1 MIKILRRRFILVTMI
16 STFAVLSVI
25 IGALNIASFTGINN
39 RNDAVL
45 SFLAGNDGHFPDE
58 YMIPQEDKPIG
69 FDSEKTELKK
79 PEMPVN
85 DDFLH
90 GNKHFTREMPYETR
104 FFSVNLDYDGNII
117 SYDTGMIFAVNNE
130 EVKEYAESAFNSF
143 KRLKKVRGTNNAY
156 RYLLKQTDSGYQIIF
171 TDISRDIQNAKRV
184 LFYSLIISIIGLAA
198 VYVLVYFFSKKVFK
212 PIEESYQKQK
222 RFITDASHELKTPL
236 AIIAANADVIEM
248 EEGES
253 EWSKSI
259 KNQVGRMSSLVENM
273 VELTRLDEGS
283 NLLFEDLDLSTAV
296 KETAE
301 AYNALS
307 ETKGLTINVNVES
320 GIKVKGDEA
329 KLRQLVSLLLDNAIK
344 YSVKDESRGIEVSL
358 KKKSGKAVLK
368 ISNPAEG
375 LSIQNYDV
383 LFDRFYRPDSS
394 RNSKEG
400 GTGIGLSVVK
410 SIAEAHSY
418 KVSAYSKDAKIITFE
433 IKDIKYI

>member
-1 MIKILRRRFILVTMI
+1 MIKTLRRKFILVAML

-25 IGALNIASFTGINN
+25 IGVLNIASFVGINN

-45 SFLAGNDGHFPDE
+45 SFLAGNDGRFPDE
-58 YMIPQEDKPIG
+58 YMIPQEDKPFG
-69 FDSEKTELKK
+69 FDSEKPELKK

-85 DDFLH
+85 NDFLY
-90 GNKHFTREMPYETR
+90 GNRHFTREMPYETR
-104 FFSVNLDYDGNII
+104 FFSVILDSDGSIV
-117 SYDTGMIFAVNNE
+117 SYDTGMIFAVNDE

-143 KRLKKVRGTNNAY
+143 RRFKKAHGTNNAY
-156 RYLLKQTDSGYQIIF
+156 RYLIKETAGGYLIIF

-184 LFYSLIISIIGLAA
+184 LLYSVIISIAGLAA

-236 AIIAANADVIEM
+236 AIIAANADVIEI
-248 EEGES
+248 EAGES
-253 EWSKSI
+253 EWSRSI
-259 KNQVGRMSSLVENM
+259 KKQVGRMSSLVENM

-283 NLLFEDLDLSTAV
+283 NLLFENVELSNAV
-296 KETAE
+296 TETVE
-301 AYNALS
+301 AYNAPA
-307 ETKGLTINVNVES
+307 ETKGVTINTDIEN
-320 GIKVKGDEA
+320 GIRVKGDEA
-329 KLRQLVSLLLDNAIK
+329 KLRQMVGLLLDNAIK
-344 YSVKDESRGIEVSL
+344 YSVKDESSRIEVSL
-358 KKKSGKAVLK
+358 KKKTGKAVLK

-375 LSIQNYDV
+375 LNIQNYDV

-400 GTGIGLSVVK
+400 GSGIGLSVVK

-418 KVSAYSKDAKIITFE
+418 KSSAYSKDGKIITFE

>member
-1 MIKILRRRFILVTMI
+1 MIKTLRRRFILVTML

-25 IGALNIASFTGINN
+25 IGALNIASFVSVNSK
-39 RNDAVL
+39 NDAVL
-45 SFLAGNDGHFPDE
+45 SFLAGNGGHFPEE
-58 YMIPQEDKPIG
+58 YMNPKEDIHFNEK
-69 FDSEKTELKK
+69 SENPENPK
-79 PEMPVN
+79 PEMWIN
-85 DDFLH
+85 DDF
-90 GNKHFTREMPYETR
+90 GKNRQFTREMPYETR
-104 FFSVNLDYDGNII
+104 FFSVNLDYDGNIV
-117 SYDTGMIFAVNNE
+117 SFDTGRIFAVKDE
-130 EVKEYAESAFNSF
+130 EVNEYAESAFNSF
-143 KRLKKVRGTNNAY
+143 KRLKKVRGTNNDY
-156 RYLLKQTDSGYQIIF
+156 RYLLKQTDSGYLIIF
-171 TDISRDIQNAKRV
+171 TDISRDIQNAERI
-184 LFYSLIISIIGLAA
+184 LLYSVIISIAGLAA

-212 PIEESYQKQK
+212 PVEESYQKQK

-248 EEGES
+248 EAGES

-273 VELTRLDEGS
+273 VELTRLDEGT
-283 NLLFEDLDLSTAV
+283 NLLFEDLDLSAAV
-296 KETAE
+296 TETIE

-307 ETKGLTINVNVES
+307 ETKGLTINANVES

-329 KLRQLVSLLLDNAIK
+329 KLRQMVGLLLDNAIK
-344 YSVKDESRGIEVSL
+344 YSAKDESNCIEVSL
-358 KKKSGKAVLK
+358 QKKSGKAILK

-400 GTGIGLSVVK
+400 GSGIGLSVVK
-410 SIAEAHSY
+410 SIAEAHLY
-418 KVSAYSKDAKIITFE
+418 KAGAYSKDAKIITFE

>member
-45 SFLAGNDGHFPDE
+45 AFLAGNDGRFPDE
-58 YMIPQEDKPIG
+58 YMIPPEDKTFG
-69 FDSEKTELKK
+69 FDSEKPELKK
-79 PEMPVN
+79 PEMPAN
-85 DDFLH
+85 DDFSRE
-90 GNKHFTREMPYETR
+90 NRHFTREMPYETR
-104 FFSVNLDYDGNII
+104 FFSVNLDYDGRII
-117 SYDTGMIFAVNNE
+117 TYDTGMIFAVDDE
-130 EVKEYAESAFNSF
+130 EVSEYAESAFYSF
-143 KRLKKVRGTNNAY
+143 QRFKKVRGTNNAY
-156 RYLLKQTDSGYQIIF
+156 RYLLKQTDSGYRIIF

-184 LFYSLIISIIGLAA
+184 LLYSLIISIIGLAA

-248 EEGES
+248 EAGES

-283 NLLFEDLDLSTAV
+283 NLLFEDMDLSTAI

-301 AYNALS
+301 TYNALS

-329 KLRQLVSLLLDNAIK
+329 KLRQMAGLLLDNAIK
-344 YSVKDESRGIEVSL
+344 YSVKDESRRIEVSL

-400 GTGIGLSVVK
+400 GSGIGLSVVK

-418 KVSAYSKDAKIITFE
+418 KASAYSKDAKIITFE
-433 IKDIKYI
+433 IKDIK